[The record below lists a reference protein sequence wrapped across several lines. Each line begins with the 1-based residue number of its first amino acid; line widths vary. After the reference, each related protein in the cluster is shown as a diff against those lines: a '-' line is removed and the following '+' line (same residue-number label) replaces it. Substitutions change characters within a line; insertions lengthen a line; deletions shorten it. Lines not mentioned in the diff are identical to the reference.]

1 MMRRLFILIAA
12 LILTGCSPLLAQQ
25 AGPPP
30 TWFKGPY
37 QVGEVF
43 VSFDGAPLGLTTWT
57 PKEEPWAVI
66 VGVHGMND
74 YANAFHFA
82 GEAWAKQGI
91 ATYAYDQRG
100 FGRSPNR
107 GVWGGDD
114 LMVEDLR
121 AITAYVRRKHPS
133 ALIAVM
139 GESMGGA
146 IAIQAFASDRPPD
159 ADRLILSAPAVWG
172 WSSQPLPYK
181 TLLWLAAHVT
191 GSKVYTPPSWIT
203 RRIQASDNREEL
215 IAMGRDPLMIWGAR
229 SDTLYHLV
237 GAMDAGHR
245 NIDRVSAPILYLYGA
260 NDQII
265 PEEPSFEAAAR
276 LKAGDRTAYYRRG
289 YHLLM
294 RDHQRQ
300 AVFDDV
306 VAWLKDPHSPLPS
319 GAPPI
324 PRRGEASE
332 PTRRVVAA
340 GRGA

>member
-1 MMRRLFILIAA
+1 MRRLLILIAA
-12 LILTGCSPLLAQQ
+12 LAMAGCSPLMAQQ
-25 AGPPP
+25 RGQPPA
-30 TWFKGPY
+30 WFNSPY
-37 QVGEVF
+37 VVDDTF
-43 VSFDGAPLGLTTWT
+43 VSFDGAPLGLTTWM
-57 PKEEPWAVI
+57 PEEEPWAVI

-82 GEAWAKQGI
+82 GDYWAAQGV

-121 AITAYVRRKHPS
+121 TLTAYVRARHPD
-133 ALIAVM
+133 AIVTVM

-146 IAIQAFASDRPPD
+146 IAIQAFGSDRPPD

-172 WSSQPLPYK
+172 WSNQPLPYK

-191 GSKVYTPPSWIT
+191 GSKVYTPPSWLT
-203 RRIQASDNREEL
+203 SRIQASDNRDEL

-237 GAMDAGHR
+237 SAMDAGHR
-245 NIDRVSAPILYLYGA
+245 GIDEVEAPILYLYGA
-260 NDQII
+260 NDEII
-265 PEEPSFEAAAR
+265 PASPSLKAAAR
-276 LKAGDRTAYYRRG
+276 LKRSDRSAYYRDG
-289 YHLLM
+289 YHLLL
-294 RDHQRQ
+294 RDRQRQ
-300 AVFDDV
+300 VVFDDV
-306 VAWLKDPHSPLPS
+306 LAWLKDATVPLPS

-324 PRRGEASE
+324 PRGEREVE
-332 PTRRVVAA
+332 PDRRVVAA